1 MNQQNK
7 VLSEALNRFQR
18 LFDTSQ
24 DGILILDAKTGKIED
39 ANPFIAQLLEFPKE
53 ELIGKELWEMG
64 AIVDKE
70 AATLAFAVLKKNGYV
85 HYSNLPLLSKSG
97 KVIEVEFNSSIYD
110 LDHHPIIQCLIRS
123 TAKQNEAAR
132 VLAEYKDVI
141 AVDFDEMA
149 NAFSALIE
157 KRDSYTAGHQV
168 RVARLAVAIAKELGL
183 PSHMID
189 GIQFSAKI
197 HDIGKMGV
205 PIEILSKPGKLDS
218 FEIAIL
224 RNHAKAGFDV
234 VKNMKFP
241 WPIAQTILQHHERLD
256 GSGYPNKNSD
266 GEIIYDAR
274 ILAVAD
280 TVEAMSSRRPYRA
293 TPGVEAALE
302 TIKAGS
308 GTLFD
313 EDIVNAC
320 LKVFEGGFQFEG
332 DLPPQ
337 SHKNEH
343 L

>member
-1 MNQQNK
+1 
-7 VLSEALNRFQR
+7 
-18 LFDTSQ
+18 
-24 DGILILDAKTGKIED
+24 
-39 ANPFIAQLLEFPKE
+39 
-53 ELIGKELWEMG
+53 
-64 AIVDKE
+64 
-70 AATLAFAVLKKNGYV
+70 
-85 HYSNLPLLSKSG
+85 
-97 KVIEVEFNSSIYD
+97 
-110 LDHHPIIQCLIRS
+110 
-123 TAKQNEAAR
+123 
-132 VLAEYKDVI
+132 
-141 AVDFDEMA
+141 
-149 NAFSALIE
+149 
-157 KRDSYTAGHQV
+157 
-168 RVARLAVAIAKELGL
+168 
-183 PSHMID
+183 
-189 GIQFSAKI
+189 
-197 HDIGKMGV
+197 MGV

-313 EDIVNAC
+313 EDIVHAC
-320 LKVFEGGFQFEG
+320 LKVFESGFQFDG